1 MHLLNNLSGNIYGQS
16 NASFVNSSTQNEYI
30 AFQNEIINKINNM
43 QTKPSFSDS
52 TVTVEVG
59 QTTTLTDSNG
69 VLAQYAS
76 IDKTINGIRF
86 LHNHG
91 ENTINITV
99 NEDCAIEDFRITD
112 TMMEEW
118 GLIKEQTR
126 NYDTTLYIEFPG
138 DVQNQIYSLHYNDP
152 VSMSLNLKINL
163 FGRLEL
169 SKLNEDGDLIDGSTF
184 IVEGE
189 NYSKEVVVKGG
200 KIVVDKLKRG
210 FYTVRELSAGTR
222 IFA

>member
-1 MHLLNNLSGNIYGQS
+1 MHLLNNLFGNIYGQS
-16 NASFVNSSTQNEYI
+16 SATFVNSSTQNEYV
-30 AFQNEIINKINNM
+30 AFKNDIINKINSM

-86 LHNHG
+86 LHNYG
-91 ENTINITV
+91 ENTIAITV
-99 NEDCAIEDFRITD
+99 NEDCTIEDYRITD

-152 VSMSLNLKINL
+152 VSMALNLKVNL

-184 IVEGE
+184 LVEGD

-210 FYTVRELSAGTR
+210 IFTVRELSAPTR
-222 IFA
+222 IFT